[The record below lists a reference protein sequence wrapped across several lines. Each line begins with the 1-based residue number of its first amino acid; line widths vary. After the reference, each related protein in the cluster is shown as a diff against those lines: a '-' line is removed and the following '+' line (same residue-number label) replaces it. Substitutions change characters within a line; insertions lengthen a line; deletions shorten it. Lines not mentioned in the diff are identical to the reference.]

1 MPTASLAFSGD
12 HMHLSGILDFVT
24 VVSLQPEGDTWLRE
38 QAPANC
44 TLDMS
49 GVTQSNSAGT
59 ALLLAW
65 LRTACSSGKSLDI
78 AHIPDS
84 LRALME
90 LAGLEHLMRVRV
102 MAPGG

>member
-12 HMHLSGILDFVT
+12 HMQLSGILDFVT

-49 GVTQSNSAGT
+49 EIG
-59 ALLLAW
+59 
-65 LRTACSSGKSLDI
+65 R
-78 AHIPDS
+78 AH
-84 LRALME
+84 
-90 LAGLEHLMRVRV
+90 V
-102 MAPGG
+102 

>member
-1 MPTASLAFSGD
+1 MPTASLTFSSD

-24 VVSLQPEGDTWLRE
+24 VVSLQTEGDTWLRE

-65 LRTACSSGKSLDI
+65 LRTAGSSGKSLDVE
-78 AHIPDS
+78 HIPEN

-90 LAGLEHLMRVRV
+90 LAGLEHLMKARGLV
-102 MAPGG
+102 PGG